1 MKRIYH
7 ISCFI
12 VILQAALAED
22 NAREGA
28 PVSPGNTDVCPYWD
42 FTYPYTSGVDSECWF
57 SVSES
62 TQKRFL
68 HEVAQNS
75 YSLVNFVLRFENVSS
90 KQINE
95 TRCVIQGN
103 KWTWTFPGPKGSRQY
118 LNWPLGYRVWS
129 LGLLDVNTLEH
140 FSVPLSV
147 HGNCQIQYGANET
160 TQRISL
166 ALANLTDY
174 LVSYT
179 KDGDVNGM
187 AEYYNQSYWCYR
199 ERIFIKSHALYL
211 LCLNVICPVEAMGYR
226 CCRWKWNF
234 LAKTRILEC
243 SGTYLKYR
251 KIGWKLPFVL
261 GLVLYMYFP
270 LILVWFLKYVHEI
283 TFRGSSS
290 YHVFRNFSISDME
303 GHIQVAENKE
313 SWIFYNPVHIGTII
327 TDAFNCCCVK
337 CPIWTSRIVRITFF
351 FVSISIIA
359 LKVLLHG
366 LMQYNDIVA
375 SVKKGVPKDFQS
387 MLAGYELSSKNFLRV
402 FGGPFV
408 ACLLYAVC
416 FILSTCVP
424 SDLATFLAKGLVENK
439 NEVESPLKI
448 NAFVRVK
455 FGAMKTTA
463 PVNGYEKIFRV
474 FLSQFFMVLNPSF
487 WKFAVITQ
495 IRRWNKYSLNA
506 WRKSAFIGRI
516 FLFIAPLYVLFSVL
530 ELALCLLLHGIP
542 LISFIMTIA
551 RAYVIEPWR
560 DLDISVPLKVICRL
574 FAFCFVAFSN
584 YMFSII
590 FVDSFVFICGV
601 FVYTYTG
608 LFAHPEVTYG
618 YLIFSFTVLIY
629 MFDSFNDISKYY
641 DNIFMHTRKICKKI
655 HKYGQYPD
663 TALFKREE
671 ECKGIPKDLFFLIV
685 KKYRPI
691 RQQVFISLLKLSVIV
706 LVLYISVDLLLE
718 FSASKNLSL
727 LTQAAATIIVCL
739 VPKVL
744 GDSCYMFK
752 KRRHHS
758 QSREIKR
765 IIHEFCLHSTDGG
778 TQGGPSNL
786 EVL

>member
-1 MKRIYH
+1 MKKIYH
-7 ISCFI
+7 IICSL
-12 VILQAALAED
+12 VVLQAALAEED
-22 NAREGA
+22 ASEGTQ
-28 PVSPGNTDVCPYWD
+28 VTPGNTDVCPYWD
-42 FTYPYTSGVDSECWF
+42 YTYPYSSGVDSACWF
-57 SVSES
+57 SVSAS
-62 TQKRFL
+62 TKERFL
-68 HEVAQNS
+68 HEVAQHS
-75 YSLVNFVLRFENVSS
+75 YSLVNFALRFENVPRH
-90 KQINE
+90 QINE
-95 TRCVIQGN
+95 TKCVIQGN

-129 LGLLDVNTLEH
+129 LGLLDVYALEN
-140 FSVPLSV
+140 FSVPLRV
-147 HGNCQIQYGANET
+147 NGNCQIQYGANET

-179 KDGDVNGM
+179 KDGDVNDM
-187 AEYYNQSYWCYR
+187 VENYNQSYWCYR

-211 LCLNVICPVEAMGYR
+211 LCLNVICPLEAMGYR

-234 LAKTRILEC
+234 LEKTRILEC

-270 LILVWFLKYVHEI
+270 LILVWLLKYVHEI
-283 TFRGSSS
+283 THSGRSN
-290 YHVFRNFSISDME
+290 YHELQNFPSSDME
-303 GHIQVAENKE
+303 SHIRLIGKKE
-313 SWIFYNPVHIGTII
+313 SWIFYNPIHIGTIVTSI
-327 TDAFNCCCVK
+327 FKYCCVK

-375 SVKKGVPKDFQS
+375 SVKKGVPNDFQS

-402 FGGPFV
+402 FGGPFL

-439 NEVESPLKI
+439 NKITSPLKVD
-448 NAFVRVK
+448 AFVRVK
-455 FGAMKTTA
+455 FGAMKTTESI
-463 PVNGYEKIFRV
+463 NGYEKIFRF

-530 ELALCLLLHGIP
+530 ELALCLLLYGIP

-551 RAYVIEPWR
+551 RAYVIAPWR
-560 DLDISVPLKVICRL
+560 DLDICVPLKIICCL

-618 YLIFSFTVLIY
+618 YLIFSFTVLMY
-629 MFDSFNDISKYY
+629 MFDSLNDISKVY
-641 DNIFMHTRKICKKI
+641 DNIFLHTRKICKKI

-663 TALFKREE
+663 TSLFKREE

-691 RQQVFISLLKLSVIV
+691 RQQIFISLLKLSVIV
-706 LVLYISVDLLLE
+706 LILYISVDLLFE
-718 FSASKNLSL
+718 FSASKNLSI

-744 GDSCYMFK
+744 GDSCSMFK

-758 QSREIKR
+758 QSQEIKR
-765 IIHEFCLHSTDGG
+765 IIHAYCHPSREVDAP
-778 TQGGPSNL
+778 GGPSNL